1 MRRSA
6 HFVAVSAAATFA
18 AALVGCGF
26 TPKAE
31 MTGGATGAANSS
43 GHLTGTGN
51 STGAGAT
58 SGGGGS
64 PGGSSNPDVNCGIFM
79 QGAQMV
85 PPDILIVQDKSGSM
99 NDQADGTT
107 CNGGCGANSK
117 WTQTTTAINMVV
129 GSTQA
134 NVNWGLK
141 FFATSNSGCNVSTTA
156 EVPVG
161 PNNAN
166 AIMTAIGRV
175 GPGSSTPTRVA
186 MENAVTIMQG
196 LTDTNPKY
204 LLLATDGL
212 PNCMP
217 GGGSTSADDSP
228 GAIAAVA
235 AALTAGFPTFVVG
248 IGNTM
253 GTATLNSMAMA
264 GGRPQQGAATSFY
277 QVNDTASL
285 VSALQAIVGSVASC
299 TFNLGTPPNGMTSN
313 SAIDVYG
320 DGTMIPKDTSNTNGW
335 NYVGGGTSQIQIF
348 GPTCDAIMAGTVK
361 NVVITYICIVN

>member
-6 HFVAVSAAATFA
+6 HLLAVTAAAGIAVSWA
-18 AALVGCGF
+18 GCGF

-31 MTGGATGAANSS
+31 MTGGGTGAANTS
-43 GHLTGTGN
+43 GTLTGTGN

-64 PGGSSNPDVNCGIFM
+64 PGGNSNPDVNCGIFM

-117 WTQTTTAINMVV
+117 WSQTTTALNMVI
-129 GSTQA
+129 GMTDTT
-134 NVNWGLK
+134 VNWGLK

-161 PNNAN
+161 PMNAA
-166 AIMTAIGRV
+166 AIMTAIGRAA
-175 GPGSSTPTRVA
+175 PGSSTPTRVA
-186 MENAVTIMQG
+186 MQNAVTIMQG
-196 LTDTNPKY
+196 VTDTNPKY

-212 PNCMP
+212 PNCAP
-217 GGGSTSADDSP
+217 GGATNADDSP
-228 GAIAAVA
+228 GAIQAVA
-235 AALTAGFPTFVVG
+235 DALTAGFPTFVVG

-253 GTATLNSMAMA
+253 GTTTLNSMAMA

-285 VSALQAIVGSVASC
+285 VTALQAIVGSVASC
-299 TFNLGTPPNGMTSN
+299 VFNLGTPPNSMTSN

-320 DGTMIPKDTSNTNGW
+320 DNTKIPKDTTNTNGW
-335 NYVGGGTSQIQIF
+335 NYIGGGTSQIQIF

-361 NVVITYICIVN
+361 NVQITYICIVN

>member
-1 MRRSA
+1 MRR
-6 HFVAVSAAATFA
+6 FATGLFSIA
-18 AALVGCGF
+18 WAALGGCGF

-31 MTGGATGAANSS
+31 LTGSSTGAANSS

-64 PGGSSNPDVNCGIFM
+64 PGSANKDVNCGTFM
-79 QGAQMV
+79 QPAQKV

-117 WTQTTTAINMVV
+117 WSQTTTALNMVI
-129 GSTQA
+129 GMTDTT
-134 NVNWGLK
+134 VNWGLK
-141 FFATSNSGCNVSTTA
+141 FFATSNTGCNVSTTA

-166 AIMTAIGRV
+166 AIMTAIGRA

-186 MENAVTIMQG
+186 VQNAVTIMQG
-196 LTDTNPKY
+196 VTDTNPKY

-212 PNCMP
+212 PTCMP
-217 GGGSTSADDSP
+217 GNGSTQADDSP

-235 AALTAGFPTFVVG
+235 AALAAGFPTFVVG

-264 GGRPQQGAATSFY
+264 GGKPQMGAATSFY

-285 VSALQAIVGSVASC
+285 VAALGTILGSTATC
-299 TFNLGTPPNGMTSN
+299 IFNLGAPPNGMTSN

-320 DGTMIPKDTSNTNGW
+320 DNTLIKQDMTHTNGW
-335 NYVGGGTSQIQIF
+335 DYSMGTSQITVY
-348 GPTCDAIMAGTVK
+348 GPTCDAIKAGTIKDVL
-361 NVVITYICIVN
+361 IAYICIVP

>member
-1 MRRSA
+1 MRRHAPRLFSI
-6 HFVAVSAAATFA
+6 TLL
-18 AALVGCGF
+18 AALGGCAF

-31 MTGGATGAANSS
+31 LTGGSSGAANSA
-43 GHLTGTGN
+43 GTLTGTGN
-51 STGAGAT
+51 VTGSGAT
-58 SGGGGS
+58 SGGGGN
-64 PGGSSNPDVNCGIFM
+64 PGSSNKDSNCGIFM
-79 QGAQMV
+79 QTAQMV

-117 WTQTTTAINMVV
+117 WSQTTSALNMVI
-129 GSTQA
+129 GMTDTT
-134 NVNWGLK
+134 VNWGLK
-141 FFATSNSGCNVSTTA
+141 FFATSNSGCTVSATA

-166 AIMTAIGRV
+166 AIMTAIGRAA
-175 GPGSSTPTRVA
+175 PGSSTPTRVA
-186 MENAVTIMQG
+186 IQNAVTIMQG
-196 LTDTNPKY
+196 LTDTNPKF

-212 PNCMP
+212 PNCLP
-217 GGGSTSADDSP
+217 GGATNADDSP

-264 GGRPQQGAATSFY
+264 GGKPQTGAATSFY

-285 VSALQAIVGSVASC
+285 VTALGTILGSATTCV
-299 TFNLGTPPNGMTSN
+299 FNLGPPPNGMTSN
-313 SAIDVYG
+313 SFIDVYG
-320 DGTMIPKDTSNTNGW
+320 DNTPIKQDTTHTNGW
-335 NYVGGGTSQIQIF
+335 DYSMGTSQITVY
-348 GPTCDAIMAGTVK
+348 GPTCDAIKAGTIK
-361 NVVITYICIVN
+361 DVVITYICIVP

>member
-117 WTQTTTAINMVV
+117 WSQTTSALNMVI
-129 GSTQA
+129 GMTDTT
-134 NVNWGLK
+134 VNWGLK
-141 FFATSNSGCNVSTTA
+141 FFATSNSGCTVSATA

-166 AIMTAIGRV
+166 AIMTAIGRAA
-175 GPGSSTPTRVA
+175 PGSSTPTRVA
-186 MENAVTIMQG
+186 IQNAVTIMQG
-196 LTDTNPKY
+196 LTDTNPKF

-212 PNCMP
+212 PNCGP
-217 GGGSTSADDSP
+217 NATTPTDDNSV
-228 GAIAAVA
+228 GAEQAVA
-235 AALTAGFPTFVVG
+235 DAHAAGFPTFVIG
-248 IGNTM
+248 IGETM
-253 GTATLNSMAMA
+253 AEATLTRLALRGGVPQA
-264 GGRPQQGAATSFY
+264 GGATAFY
-277 QVNDTASL
+277 QVSDTAQL
-285 VSALQAIVGSVASC
+285 ETALGTILGSVTCVFDLPVPTQSRESTSHISVFVNGAAFPQDTNHMSGWDYH
-299 TFNLGTPPNGMTSN
+299 GTEM
-313 SAIDVYG
+313 
-320 DGTMIPKDTSNTNGW
+320 K
-335 NYVGGGTSQIQIF
+335 QIQIY
-348 GPTCDAIMAGTVK
+348 GPTCDGLMGGKIASVAVQF
-361 NVVITYICIVN
+361 ICS